1 MTTGVA
7 GSRDGRPL
15 LVVAPQ
21 VGGVGAGHFMRGLA
35 LAQAWND
42 RSGRAVFVTGALA
55 APLAELL
62 ERESIAHVEADGR
75 AAVIRAVEHVALEGP
90 ISGLVVDGYDYG
102 TPVERALRPLAAA
115 TLAFDDGNETG
126 AHDVDLLTDP
136 TPGLTATTYAAH
148 APGAELL
155 LGPRYAALRR
165 ARPDAASTSASGSSG
180 ASGASGA
187 SGSSRRRFTLLAGG
201 EPPTRVRA
209 WFVAVADGLRA
220 AGFVVGAPGLT
231 DPRYDDLAIE
241 TRATEVAITAGGSTT
256 LDLCRLG
263 VPTLVV
269 VIADNQAGLAAGL
282 DAAGAVRPLGRLEA
296 VAPEDAVAAA
306 VALANDHD
314 AGRRLACRGR
324 ALVDGRGA
332 GRLAVALRA
341 AALRLEPARPDDA
354 RLVWEWANDP
364 ETRAMSFET
373 DEIAWADHERWF
385 AAQRAN
391 PDARMFI
398 AATAEGAPVG
408 QVRFARDGAEL
419 VIGVSVAA
427 DQRSRGFAAPLIA
440 AGVARARKEL
450 PRAPIV
456 AYIRA
461 ENERSQRAFVDAG
474 FVRQTERVGPH
485 ESAVFFAEDDA

>member
-1 MTTGVA
+1 VTNGATG
-7 GSRDGRPL
+7 SPDGRPL
-15 LVVAPQ
+15 LVVVPQ
-21 VGGVGAGHFMRGLA
+21 VGGVGAGHFMRGFA

-42 RSGRAVFVTGALA
+42 RSGRAVFVTAPLG

-62 ERESIAHVEADGR
+62 ERESIAHVHADGR
-75 AAVIRAVEHVALEGP
+75 AAAIRAVEKVAGDGP
-90 ISGLVVDGYDYG
+90 ITGLVVDGYDYG
-102 TPVERALRPLAAA
+102 APVERAVRPFAAA

-126 AHDVDLLTDP
+126 AHAVDLLTDP
-136 TPGLTATTYAAH
+136 APGLSATTYAPH

-165 ARPDAASTSASGSSG
+165 ARPDAVSTSPSGS
-180 ASGASGA
+180 

-201 EPPTRVRA
+201 EPSVRVRA

-220 AGFVVGAPGLT
+220 AGFDVRAPGIT
-231 DPRYDDLAIE
+231 DPRYDDLSVE
-241 TRATEVAITAGGSTT
+241 TRATSVAIAAGGSTT
-256 LDLCRLG
+256 LDLCALG

-269 VIADNQAGLAAGL
+269 VIADNQAALAAGL

-296 VAPEDAVAAA
+296 VAPEDAVDAA
-306 VALANDHD
+306 VALADDHD

-332 GRLAVALRA
+332 GRLAVALRG
-341 AALRLEPARPDDA
+341 AALRLEPARPGDA
-354 RLVWEWANDP
+354 RLVWEWTNDP

-373 DEIAWADHERWF
+373 DEIAWPDHERWF
-385 AAQRAN
+385 ATQLAN
-391 PDARMFI
+391 PDARMFL

-408 QVRFARDGAEL
+408 QVRFARDAAEL

-427 DQRSRGFAAPLIA
+427 DQRGRGFAAPLIN
-440 AGVARARKEL
+440 AGVARARREL
-450 PRAPIV
+450 ARAPIV
-456 AYIRA
+456 AYIRP

-474 FVRQTERVGPH
+474 FVQQAESVGPH
-485 ESAVFFAEDDA
+485 ESVVFVAEDDA